1 MSTSDTDDKVDVL
14 DYSNVAPVIRTTL
27 RLQTLGLLSNALLFV
42 DCLLATNPLQK
53 VFNQHPNKTV
63 SARLESPRARLSL
76 HISSLSIQIFPSGRS
91 DCHVKC
97 LQFSGKEKP
106 RLLEKL

>member
-53 VFNQHPNKTV
+53 VFNQYPNT
-63 SARLESPRARLSL
+63 RLSVQDL
-76 HISSLSIQIFPSGRS
+76 NLPAHVSLYTSQASQYKFSPVDDPTVTLNVFSFP
-91 DCHVKC
+91 VKKN
-97 LQFSGKEKP
+97 LDY
-106 RLLEKL
+106 

>member
-53 VFNQHPNKTV
+53 SLQSV
-63 SARLESPRARLSL
+63 S
-76 HISSLSIQIFPSGRS
+76 
-91 DCHVKC
+91 
-97 LQFSGKEKP
+97 
-106 RLLEKL
+106 